1 MLLEGLETLCLL
13 ASEGTMAK
21 VASRLYISQSA
32 VSKRITQLEQ
42 RLGKR
47 LIEPDGRQTRL
58 TPQARELLA
67 RVAPSLAE
75 MKGVLADSQTLTDQ
89 TPLPVAC
96 SETLLAGYLAPFMH
110 DYLGRDPH
118 LALSTHHT
126 PVILTRVRGGDALLG
141 ICAGRL
147 PPGHGLCAE
156 LLLEEPFYLV
166 GDDQEE
172 AAQPDH
178 RGASPDGASG
188 RPLTQRDPGEE
199 TQVQETLCKILTMDL
214 ENPSNR
220 YLRDPLAA
228 LGLVPAMELDSY
240 LALIELAKAGIGP
253 VLLPAGLLALV
264 GDQGKRARALPGLA
278 RPLHLVYRPNSLKR
292 LRIQRLVEEIRAHF
306 ARVSQGQR

>member
-1 MLLEGLETLCLL
+1 MLLEGLETLSLL

-32 VSKRITQLEQ
+32 VSKRIAQLEQ
-42 RLGKR
+42 RLGKK
-47 LIEPDGRQTRL
+47 LIEPDGRQIRL
-58 TPQARELLA
+58 TPQARELLD

-75 MKGVLADSQTLTDQ
+75 MKGVLADSQTLTDL

-96 SETLLAGYLAPFMH
+96 SETLLAGYLARFMH

-118 LALSTHHT
+118 IALSTHHT
-126 PVILTRVRGGDALLG
+126 PVILARVRSGDALLG

-147 PPGHGLCAE
+147 PPGHGLGAE

-166 GDDQEE
+166 GDDQHE
-172 AAQPDH
+172 APSAD
-178 RGASPDGASG
+178 
-188 RPLTQRDPGEE
+188 QR
-199 TQVQETLCKILTMDL
+199 KILTMDL

-220 YLRDPLAA
+220 YLREPLAQ

-264 GDQGKRARALPGLA
+264 GEQGETARPLPGLG
-278 RPLHLVYRPNSLKR
+278 RPLHLVYRQSSLKR
-292 LRIQRLVEEIRAHF
+292 ERIAQLVSALCRHF
-306 ARVSQGQR
+306 HHFSGPSQ

>member
-96 SETLLAGYLAPFMH
+96 SETLLAGYLARFMH
-110 DYLGRDPH
+110 DYLEQDPH

-166 GDDQEE
+166 GDDQET

-178 RGASPDGASG
+178 RAASPDRANGK
-188 RPLTQRDPGEE
+188 PLTQRDLGEE
-199 TQVQETLCKILTMDL
+199 TLVQDKVRKILTMDL

-278 RPLHLVYRPNSLKR
+278 RPLHLVYRPSSLKR
-292 LRIQRLVEEIRAHF
+292 ARIQRLVEAIRAHF
-306 ARVSQGQR
+306 ARVSQG

>member
-1 MLLEGLETLCLL
+1 MLLEGLETLSLL

-32 VSKRITQLEQ
+32 VSKRIAQLEL
-42 RLGKR
+42 RLGKK
-47 LIEPDGRQTRL
+47 LIEPDGRQIRL
-58 TPQARELLA
+58 TPQARELLD

-75 MKGVLADSQTLTDQ
+75 MKGVLADSLTLTDL
-89 TPLPVAC
+89 TPLPIAC
-96 SETLLAGYLAPFMH
+96 SETLLAGYLARFMH

-118 LALSTHHT
+118 IALSTHHT
-126 PVILTRVRGGDALLG
+126 PVILTRVRSGDALLG

-147 PPGHGLCAE
+147 PPGHGLGAE

-166 GDDQEE
+166 GDDQHE
-172 AAQPDH
+172 APSAD
-178 RGASPDGASG
+178 
-188 RPLTQRDPGEE
+188 QR
-199 TQVQETLCKILTMDL
+199 KILTMDL

-220 YLRDPLAA
+220 YLREPLAQ

-264 GDQGKRARALPGLA
+264 GEQGETARPLPGLG
-278 RPLHLVYRPNSLKR
+278 RPLHLVYRQSSLKR
-292 LRIQRLVEEIRAHF
+292 ERIAQLVSALRRHF
-306 ARVSQGQR
+306 HHFSGPSQ

>member
-75 MKGVLADSQTLTDQ
+75 MKGVLTDSQTLTDQ

-96 SETLLAGYLAPFMH
+96 SETLLAGYLARFMH
-110 DYLGRDPH
+110 DYLEQDPH

-166 GDDQEE
+166 GDDQET

-178 RGASPDGASG
+178 RVASPDRANGK
-188 RPLTQRDPGEE
+188 PLTQRDLGEE
-199 TQVQETLCKILTMDL
+199 TLVQEKVRKILTMDL

-278 RPLHLVYRPNSLKR
+278 RPLHLVYRPSSLKR
-292 LRIQRLVEEIRAHF
+292 ARIQRLVEGIRAHF
-306 ARVSQGQR
+306 ARVSQG

>member
-1 MLLEGLETLCLL
+1 MLLEGLETLSLL

-32 VSKRITQLEQ
+32 VSKRIAQLEQ
-42 RLGKR
+42 RLGKK
-47 LIEPDGRQTRL
+47 LIEPDGRQIRL
-58 TPQARELLA
+58 TPQARELLD

-75 MKGVLADSQTLTDQ
+75 MKGVLADSQTLTDL
-89 TPLPVAC
+89 TPLPIAC
-96 SETLLAGYLAPFMH
+96 SETLLAGYLARFMH

-118 LALSTHHT
+118 IALSTHHT
-126 PVILTRVRGGDALLG
+126 PVILARVRSGDALLG

-147 PPGHGLCAE
+147 PPGHGLGAE

-166 GDDQEE
+166 GDDQHE
-172 AAQPDH
+172 APSAD
-178 RGASPDGASG
+178 
-188 RPLTQRDPGEE
+188 QR
-199 TQVQETLCKILTMDL
+199 KILTMDL

-220 YLRDPLAA
+220 YLREPLAQ

-264 GDQGKRARALPGLA
+264 GEQGETARPLPGLG
-278 RPLHLVYRPNSLKR
+278 RPLHLVYRQSSLKR
-292 LRIQRLVEEIRAHF
+292 ERIAQLVSALRRHF
-306 ARVSQGQR
+306 HHFSGPSQ

>member
-96 SETLLAGYLAPFMH
+96 SETLLAGYLARFMH
-110 DYLGRDPH
+110 DYLEQDPH

-166 GDDQEE
+166 GDDQET

-178 RGASPDGASG
+178 RGASPDRANGK
-188 RPLTQRDPGEE
+188 PLTQKDLGEE
-199 TQVQETLCKILTMDL
+199 TLVQEKVRKILTMDL

-278 RPLHLVYRPNSLKR
+278 RPLHLVYRPSSLKR
-292 LRIQRLVEEIRAHF
+292 ARIQRLVEAIRAHF
-306 ARVSQGQR
+306 ARVSQG

>member
-1 MLLEGLETLCLL
+1 MLLEGLETLSLL

-32 VSKRITQLEQ
+32 VSKRINQLEL
-42 RLGKR
+42 RLGKK
-47 LIEPDGRQTRL
+47 LIEPDGRQIRL

-75 MKGVLADSQTLTDQ
+75 MKGVLADSQILTDGS
-89 TPLPVAC
+89 PLPVAC
-96 SETLLAGYLAPFMH
+96 SETLLAGYLARFMH
-110 DYLGRDPH
+110 DYLEQDPH
-118 LALSTHHT
+118 IALSTHHT
-126 PVILTRVRGGDALLG
+126 PVILARVRGGDALLG

-156 LLLEEPFYLV
+156 LLLTEPFYLV
-166 GDDQEE
+166 GEDQ
-172 AAQPDH
+172 
-178 RGASPDGASG
+178 DGSKMG
-188 RPLTQRDPGEE
+188 DQGNQSPGEMRDDAAR
-199 TQVQETLCKILTMDL
+199 KILTMDL

-220 YLRDPLAA
+220 YLREPLAA
-228 LGLVPAMELDSY
+228 LGLEPAMELDSY

-264 GDQGKRARALPGLA
+264 GEQGQRARALPGLG

-292 LRIQRLVEEIRAHF
+292 ARIAQLVQALQAHF
-306 ARVSQGQR
+306 QPLAG

>member
-32 VSKRITQLEQ
+32 VSKRIAQLEQ
-42 RLGKR
+42 RLGKK
-47 LIEPDGRQTRL
+47 LVEPDGRQIRL
-58 TPQARELLA
+58 TPQAQELLA

-75 MKGVLADSQTLTDQ
+75 MKGVLADSQTLTDL

-96 SETLLAGYLAPFMH
+96 SETLLAGYLARFMH
-110 DYLGRDPH
+110 DYLRQDPH

-126 PVILTRVRGGDALLG
+126 PVILARVRSGDALLG

-147 PPGHGLCAE
+147 PPGHGLEAR

-166 GDDQEE
+166 EGDQREGENADQGL
-172 AAQPDH
+172 
-178 RGASPDGASG
+178 R
-188 RPLTQRDPGEE
+188 
-199 TQVQETLCKILTMDL
+199 KILTMDL
-214 ENPSNR
+214 DNPSNR
-220 YLRDPLAA
+220 YLREPLAA
-228 LGLVPAMELDSY
+228 LGLIPAMELDSY

-264 GDQGKRARALPGLA
+264 GAQGPQARPLAGLA

-292 LRIQRLVEEIRAHF
+292 ARIAQLVQALQAHF
-306 ARVSQGQR
+306 QPLAG

>member
-32 VSKRITQLEQ
+32 VSKRIAQLEQ
-42 RLGKR
+42 RLGKK
-47 LIEPDGRQTRL
+47 LIEPDGRHIRL

-75 MKGVLADSQTLTDQ
+75 MKGVLADSQILTDQ
-89 TPLPVAC
+89 TPLSIAC
-96 SETLLAGYLAPFMH
+96 SETLLAGYLARFMH
-110 DYLGRDPH
+110 TYLERDPH
-118 LALSTHHT
+118 IALSTHHT
-126 PVILTRVRGGDALLG
+126 PVILARVRGGDALLG

-156 LLLEEPFYLV
+156 RLLEEPFYLV
-166 GDDQEE
+166 GDALDE

-178 RGASPDGASG
+178 QGA
-188 RPLTQRDPGEE
+188 L
-199 TQVQETLCKILTMDL
+199 QETVTSKQLAEGDVSQGMQGKVRKILTMDL

-220 YLRDPLAA
+220 YLREPLAA
-228 LGLVPAMELDSY
+228 LGLIPAMELDSY

-264 GDQGKRARALPGLA
+264 GEQGTQARPLPGLG

-292 LRIQRLVEEIRAHF
+292 DRIARLVQALQAHF
-306 ARVSQGQR
+306 RQLTAQG

>member
-1 MLLEGLETLCLL
+1 MLLEGLETLSLL

-32 VSKRITQLEQ
+32 VSKRVGQLEL
-42 RLGKR
+42 RLGKK
-47 LIEPDGRQTRL
+47 LIEPDGRQIRL
-58 TPQARELLA
+58 TPQARELLD

-75 MKGVLADSQTLTDQ
+75 MKGVLADSQTLTDL
-89 TPLPVAC
+89 TPLPIAC
-96 SETLLAGYLAPFMH
+96 SETLLAGYLARFMH

-118 LALSTHHT
+118 IALSTHHT
-126 PVILTRVRGGDALLG
+126 PVILARVRSGDALLG

-147 PPGHGLCAE
+147 PPGHGLGAE

-166 GDDQEE
+166 GDDQHE
-172 AAQPDH
+172 APSAD
-178 RGASPDGASG
+178 
-188 RPLTQRDPGEE
+188 QR
-199 TQVQETLCKILTMDL
+199 KILTMDL

-220 YLRDPLAA
+220 YLREPLAQ

-264 GDQGKRARALPGLA
+264 GEQGETAPPLPGLG
-278 RPLHLVYRPNSLKR
+278 RPLHLVYRQSSLKR
-292 LRIQRLVEEIRAHF
+292 ERIAQLVSALRRHF
-306 ARVSQGQR
+306 HHFSGPSQ

>member
-32 VSKRITQLEQ
+32 VSKRIAQLEQ
-42 RLGKR
+42 RLGKK
-47 LIEPDGRQTRL
+47 LVEPDGRQIRL
-58 TPQARELLA
+58 TPQAQELLA

-75 MKGVLADSQTLTDQ
+75 MKGVLADSQTLTDL

-96 SETLLAGYLAPFMH
+96 SETLLAGYLARFMH
-110 DYLGRDPH
+110 DYLRQDPH

-126 PVILTRVRGGDALLG
+126 PVILARVRSGDALLG

-147 PPGHGLCAE
+147 PPGHGLEAR

-166 GDDQEE
+166 EGDQREGE
-172 AAQPDH
+172 NAAQGL
-178 RGASPDGASG
+178 R
-188 RPLTQRDPGEE
+188 Q
-199 TQVQETLCKILTMDL
+199 ILTMDL
-214 ENPSNR
+214 DNPSNR
-220 YLRDPLAA
+220 YLREPLAA
-228 LGLVPAMELDSY
+228 LGLIPAMELDSY

-264 GDQGKRARALPGLA
+264 GAQGPQARPLAGLA

-292 LRIQRLVEEIRAHF
+292 DRIACLVQALQAHF
-306 ARVSQGQR
+306 RQLSALG

>member
-32 VSKRITQLEQ
+32 VSKRIAQLEQ
-42 RLGKR
+42 RLGKK
-47 LIEPDGRQTRL
+47 LVEPDGRQIRL
-58 TPQARELLA
+58 TPQAQELLA

-75 MKGVLADSQTLTDQ
+75 MKGVLADSQTLTDL

-96 SETLLAGYLAPFMH
+96 SETLLAGYLARFMR
-110 DYLGRDPH
+110 DYLQQDPH

-126 PVILTRVRGGDALLG
+126 PVILARVRSGDALLG

-147 PPGHGLCAE
+147 PPGHGLEAR

-166 GDDQEE
+166 EGDQREGDNADQGLR
-172 AAQPDH
+172 Q
-178 RGASPDGASG
+178 
-188 RPLTQRDPGEE
+188 
-199 TQVQETLCKILTMDL
+199 ILTMDL
-214 ENPSNR
+214 DNPSNR
-220 YLRDPLAA
+220 YLREPLAA
-228 LGLVPAMELDSY
+228 LGLTPAMELDSY

-264 GDQGKRARALPGLA
+264 GAQGTQANPLAGLA

-292 LRIQRLVEEIRAHF
+292 ARIAQLVQALQAHF
-306 ARVSQGQR
+306 QPLAG

>member
-47 LIEPDGRQTRL
+47 LIEPDGRQIRL

-75 MKGVLADSQTLTDQ
+75 MKGVLADSQTLTDK
-89 TPLPVAC
+89 TSLPVAC
-96 SETLLAGYLAPFMH
+96 SETLLAGYLARFMH

-166 GDDQEE
+166 GDDGDEVV
-172 AAQPDH
+172 QPDH
-178 RGASPDGASG
+178 QIALQAT
-188 RPLTQRDPGEE
+188 LTGKLSEAEVNEE
-199 TQVQETLCKILTMDL
+199 LLAQEKVRKILTMDL

-253 VLLPAGLLALV
+253 V
-264 GDQGKRARALPGLA
+264 RADA
-278 RPLHLVYRPNSLKR
+278 
-292 LRIQRLVEEIRAHF
+292 
-306 ARVSQGQR
+306 

>member
-96 SETLLAGYLAPFMH
+96 SETLLAGYLARFMH

-172 AAQPDH
+172 AAQSDH
-178 RGASPDGASG
+178 QSTLQATMTSSQ
-188 RPLTQRDPGEE
+188 LTEDDVSEGMQDK
-199 TQVQETLCKILTMDL
+199 VCKILTMDL

-264 GDQGKRARALPGLA
+264 GEQGKRARALPGLA
-278 RPLHLVYRPNSLKR
+278 RPLHLVYRPSSLKR
-292 LRIQRLVEEIRAHF
+292 ARIQRLVEEIRAHF
-306 ARVSQGQR
+306 ARVSQG

>member
-75 MKGVLADSQTLTDQ
+75 MKGVLADSQTLTDK

-96 SETLLAGYLAPFMH
+96 SETLLAGYLARFMH

-166 GDDQEE
+166 GDDGDEVV
-172 AAQPDH
+172 QPDH
-178 RGASPDGASG
+178 QIALQAT
-188 RPLTQRDPGEE
+188 LTGKLSEAEVNEE
-199 TQVQETLCKILTMDL
+199 LLAQEKVRKILTMDL

-264 GDQGKRARALPGLA
+264 GDQGKRAHALPGLA
-278 RPLHLVYRPNSLKR
+278 RPLHLVYRPSSLKR
-292 LRIQRLVEEIRAHF
+292 ARIQRLVEGIRAHF
-306 ARVSQGQR
+306 ARVSQG

>member
-32 VSKRITQLEQ
+32 VSKRIAQLEQ
-42 RLGKR
+42 RLGKK
-47 LIEPDGRQTRL
+47 LVEPDGRQIRL
-58 TPQARELLA
+58 TPQAQELLA

-75 MKGVLADSQTLTDQ
+75 MKGVLADSQTLTDL

-96 SETLLAGYLAPFMH
+96 SETLLAGYLARFMH
-110 DYLGRDPH
+110 DYLRQDPH

-126 PVILTRVRGGDALLG
+126 PVILARVRSGDALLG

-147 PPGHGLCAE
+147 PPGHGLEAR

-166 GDDQEE
+166 EGDQREGENADQGLR
-172 AAQPDH
+172 Q
-178 RGASPDGASG
+178 
-188 RPLTQRDPGEE
+188 
-199 TQVQETLCKILTMDL
+199 ILTMDL
-214 ENPSNR
+214 DNPSNR
-220 YLRDPLAA
+220 YLREPLAA
-228 LGLVPAMELDSY
+228 LGLIPAMELDSY

-264 GDQGKRARALPGLA
+264 GAQGPQARPLAGLA

-292 LRIQRLVEEIRAHF
+292 ARIAQLVQALQAHF
-306 ARVSQGQR
+306 QPLAG

>member
-32 VSKRITQLEQ
+32 VSKRIAQLEQ
-42 RLGKR
+42 RLGKK
-47 LIEPDGRQTRL
+47 LVEPDGRQIRL
-58 TPQARELLA
+58 TPQAQELLA

-75 MKGVLADSQTLTDQ
+75 MKGVLADSQTLTDL

-96 SETLLAGYLAPFMH
+96 SETLLAGYLARFMH
-110 DYLGRDPH
+110 DYLRQDPH

-126 PVILTRVRGGDALLG
+126 PVILARVRSGDALLG

-147 PPGHGLCAE
+147 PPGHGLEAR

-166 GDDQEE
+166 EGDQRQGENADQGLR
-172 AAQPDH
+172 Q
-178 RGASPDGASG
+178 
-188 RPLTQRDPGEE
+188 
-199 TQVQETLCKILTMDL
+199 ILTMDL
-214 ENPSNR
+214 DNPSNR
-220 YLRDPLAA
+220 YLREPLAA
-228 LGLVPAMELDSY
+228 LGLTPAMELDSY
-240 LALIELAKAGIGP
+240 LALIELAKVGIGP

-264 GDQGKRARALPGLA
+264 GAQGPQARPLAGLA

-292 LRIQRLVEEIRAHF
+292 ARIAQLVQALQAHF
-306 ARVSQGQR
+306 QPLAG

>member
-32 VSKRITQLEQ
+32 VSKRIAQLEQ
-42 RLGKR
+42 RLGKK
-47 LIEPDGRQTRL
+47 LVEPDGRQIRL
-58 TPQARELLA
+58 TPQAQELLA

-75 MKGVLADSQTLTDQ
+75 MKGVLADSQTLTDL

-96 SETLLAGYLAPFMH
+96 SETLLAGYLARFMH
-110 DYLGRDPH
+110 DYLRQDPH

-126 PVILTRVRGGDALLG
+126 PVILARVRSGDALLG

-147 PPGHGLCAE
+147 PPGHGLEAS

-166 GDDQEE
+166 EGDQRQGENADQGL
-172 AAQPDH
+172 
-178 RGASPDGASG
+178 R
-188 RPLTQRDPGEE
+188 
-199 TQVQETLCKILTMDL
+199 KILTMDL
-214 ENPSNR
+214 DNPSNR
-220 YLRDPLAA
+220 YLREPLAA
-228 LGLVPAMELDSY
+228 LGLIPAMELDSY

-264 GDQGKRARALPGLA
+264 GAQGSLARHLAGLA

-292 LRIQRLVEEIRAHF
+292 ARIAQLVQALQAHF
-306 ARVSQGQR
+306 QPLAG

>member
-96 SETLLAGYLAPFMH
+96 SETLLAGYLARFMH
-110 DYLGRDPH
+110 DYLEQDPH

-166 GDDQEE
+166 GDDQEV

-178 RGASPDGASG
+178 RGASPDRASG
-188 RPLTQRDPGEE
+188 KPLTQKDLGEE
-199 TQVQETLCKILTMDL
+199 TLVQEKVRKILTMDL

-278 RPLHLVYRPNSLKR
+278 RPLHLVYRPSSLKR
-292 LRIQRLVEEIRAHF
+292 ARIQRLVEGIRAHF
-306 ARVSQGQR
+306 ARVSQG

>member
-32 VSKRITQLEQ
+32 VSKRINQLEL
-42 RLGKR
+42 RLGKK
-47 LIEPDGRQTRL
+47 LIEPDGRQIRL

-75 MKGVLADSQTLTDQ
+75 MKGVLADSQTLTDGS
-89 TPLPVAC
+89 PLPVAC
-96 SETLLAGYLAPFMH
+96 SETLLAGYLARFMH
-110 DYLGRDPH
+110 DYLARDPH

-126 PVILTRVRGGDALLG
+126 PVILARVRGGDSLLG

-147 PPGHGLCAE
+147 PPGHGLCAD
-156 LLLEEPFYLV
+156 LLLTEPFYLV
-166 GDDQEE
+166 GDALDE

-178 RGASPDGASG
+178 QSA
-188 RPLTQRDPGEE
+188 L
-199 TQVQETLCKILTMDL
+199 QETLTSKQLTEGDVSEGMQDNMRKILTMDL

-220 YLRDPLAA
+220 YLREPLAA
-228 LGLVPAMELDSY
+228 LGLKPAMELDSY

-264 GDQGKRARALPGLA
+264 GEQRRRARALPGLG

-292 LRIQRLVEEIRAHF
+292 ARIVRLVEGIKGHF
-306 ARVSQGQR
+306 AQLGKG

>member
-32 VSKRITQLEQ
+32 VSKRIAQLEQ
-42 RLGKR
+42 RLGKK
-47 LIEPDGRQTRL
+47 LVEPDGRQIRL
-58 TPQARELLA
+58 TPQAQELLA

-75 MKGVLADSQTLTDQ
+75 MKGVLADSQTLTDL

-96 SETLLAGYLAPFMH
+96 SETLLAGYLARFMH
-110 DYLGRDPH
+110 DYLRQDPH

-126 PVILTRVRGGDALLG
+126 PVILARVRSGDALLG

-147 PPGHGLCAE
+147 PPSHGLEAR

-166 GDDQEE
+166 EGDQREGENADQGLR
-172 AAQPDH
+172 Q
-178 RGASPDGASG
+178 
-188 RPLTQRDPGEE
+188 
-199 TQVQETLCKILTMDL
+199 ILTMDL
-214 ENPSNR
+214 DNPSNR
-220 YLRDPLAA
+220 YLREPLAA
-228 LGLVPAMELDSY
+228 LGLTPAMELDSY

-264 GDQGKRARALPGLA
+264 GAQGPQARPLAGLA

-292 LRIQRLVEEIRAHF
+292 ARIAQLVQALQAHF
-306 ARVSQGQR
+306 QPLAG

>member
-1 MLLEGLETLCLL
+1 MLLEGLETLSLL

-32 VSKRITQLEQ
+32 VSKRIGQLEL
-42 RLGKR
+42 RLGKK
-47 LIEPDGRQTRL
+47 LIEPDGRQIRL
-58 TPQARELLA
+58 TPQARELLD

-75 MKGVLADSQTLTDQ
+75 MKGVLADSQTLTDL
-89 TPLPVAC
+89 TPLPIAC
-96 SETLLAGYLAPFMH
+96 SETLLAGYLARFMH

-118 LALSTHHT
+118 IALSTHHT
-126 PVILTRVRGGDALLG
+126 PVILARVRSGDALLG

-147 PPGHGLCAE
+147 PPGHGLGAE

-166 GDDQEE
+166 GDDQHE
-172 AAQPDH
+172 APSAD
-178 RGASPDGASG
+178 
-188 RPLTQRDPGEE
+188 QR
-199 TQVQETLCKILTMDL
+199 KILTMDL

-220 YLRDPLAA
+220 YLREPLAQ

-264 GDQGKRARALPGLA
+264 GEQGETARPLPGLG
-278 RPLHLVYRPNSLKR
+278 RPLHLVYRQSSLKR
-292 LRIQRLVEEIRAHF
+292 ERIARLVSALRRHF
-306 ARVSQGQR
+306 HHFSGSSQ

>member
-32 VSKRITQLEQ
+32 VSKRIAQLEQ
-42 RLGKR
+42 RLGKK
-47 LIEPDGRQTRL
+47 LVEPDGRQIRL
-58 TPQARELLA
+58 TPQAQELLA

-75 MKGVLADSQTLTDQ
+75 MKGVLADSQTLTDL

-96 SETLLAGYLAPFMH
+96 SETLLAGYLARFMH
-110 DYLGRDPH
+110 DYLRQDPH

-126 PVILTRVRGGDALLG
+126 PVILARVRSGDALLG

-147 PPGHGLCAE
+147 PPGHGLEAR

-166 GDDQEE
+166 EGDQREGENADQGLR
-172 AAQPDH
+172 Q
-178 RGASPDGASG
+178 
-188 RPLTQRDPGEE
+188 
-199 TQVQETLCKILTMDL
+199 ILTMDL
-214 ENPSNR
+214 DNPSNR
-220 YLRDPLAA
+220 YLREPLAA
-228 LGLVPAMELDSY
+228 LGLIPAMELDSY

-264 GDQGKRARALPGLA
+264 GAQGPQARPLAGLA

-292 LRIQRLVEEIRAHF
+292 ARIAQLVQALQAHF
-306 ARVSQGQR
+306 QPLAR

>member
-1 MLLEGLETLCLL
+1 MLLEGLETLSLL

-32 VSKRITQLEQ
+32 VSKRIGQLEL
-42 RLGKR
+42 RLGKK
-47 LIEPDGRQTRL
+47 LIEPDGRQIRL
-58 TPQARELLA
+58 TPQARELLD

-75 MKGVLADSQTLTDQ
+75 MKGVLADSLTLTDL
-89 TPLPVAC
+89 TPLPIAC
-96 SETLLAGYLAPFMH
+96 SETLLAGYLARFMH

-118 LALSTHHT
+118 IALSTHHT
-126 PVILTRVRGGDALLG
+126 PVILARVRSGDALLG

-147 PPGHGLCAE
+147 PPGHGLGAE

-166 GDDQEE
+166 GDDQHE
-172 AAQPDH
+172 APSAD
-178 RGASPDGASG
+178 
-188 RPLTQRDPGEE
+188 QR
-199 TQVQETLCKILTMDL
+199 KILTMDL

-220 YLRDPLAA
+220 YLREPLAQ

-264 GDQGKRARALPGLA
+264 GEQGETARPLPGLG
-278 RPLHLVYRPNSLKR
+278 RPLHLVYRQSSLKR
-292 LRIQRLVEEIRAHF
+292 ERIAQLVSALRRHF
-306 ARVSQGQR
+306 YHFSGPSQ

>member
-96 SETLLAGYLAPFMH
+96 SETLLAGYLARFMH
-110 DYLGRDPH
+110 DYLEQDPH

-166 GDDQEE
+166 GDDQEA

-178 RGASPDGASG
+178 RVASPDRANGK
-188 RPLTQRDPGEE
+188 PLTQRDLGEE
-199 TQVQETLCKILTMDL
+199 TLVQEKVRKILTMDL

-278 RPLHLVYRPNSLKR
+278 RPLHLVYRPSSLKR
-292 LRIQRLVEEIRAHF
+292 ARIQRLVEAIRAHF
-306 ARVSQGQR
+306 ARVSQG

>member
-58 TPQARELLA
+58 TPQARELLT

-96 SETLLAGYLAPFMH
+96 SETLLAGYLARFMH
-110 DYLGRDPH
+110 DYLEQDPH

-166 GDDQEE
+166 GDDQET

-178 RGASPDGASG
+178 RGASPDRASG
-188 RPLTQRDPGEE
+188 KPLTQKDLGEE
-199 TQVQETLCKILTMDL
+199 TLVQEKVRKILTMDL

-278 RPLHLVYRPNSLKR
+278 RPLHLVYRPSSLKR
-292 LRIQRLVEEIRAHF
+292 ARIQRLVEGIRAHF
-306 ARVSQGQR
+306 ARVSQG

>member
-96 SETLLAGYLAPFMH
+96 SETLLAGYLARFMH
-110 DYLGRDPH
+110 DYLEQDPH

-166 GDDQEE
+166 GDDQEA

-178 RGASPDGASG
+178 RAASPDRANGK
-188 RPLTQRDPGEE
+188 PLTQRDLGEE
-199 TQVQETLCKILTMDL
+199 PLVQEKVRKILTMDL

-278 RPLHLVYRPNSLKR
+278 RPLHLVYRPSSLKR
-292 LRIQRLVEEIRAHF
+292 ARIQRLVEGIRAHF
-306 ARVSQGQR
+306 ARVSQG

>member
-96 SETLLAGYLAPFMH
+96 SETLLAGYLARFMH
-110 DYLGRDPH
+110 DYLEQDPH

-166 GDDQEE
+166 GDDQEA

-178 RGASPDGASG
+178 RAASPDRANGK
-188 RPLTQRDPGEE
+188 PLTQRDLGEE
-199 TQVQETLCKILTMDL
+199 TLVQEKVRKILTMDL

-278 RPLHLVYRPNSLKR
+278 RPLHLVYRPSSLKR
-292 LRIQRLVEEIRAHF
+292 ARIQRLVEGIRAHF
-306 ARVSQGQR
+306 ARVSQG